1 MNAGRNAF
9 AVGKDVMYDHI
20 AVDQPVTGVAR
31 IRLDRPE
38 RMNALGIGPGSNRA
52 EIAAAMS
59 AADKDESIGCILLTA
74 AGAAFCAGGDLSGVA
89 PAETPVDDYAFVA
102 ELGAFYEQLR
112 AVRTPIVGAVQG
124 LCLGAGMSLAAQCD
138 LLVAADDARFG
149 LVEGRMGHPGAT
161 EIAPIVGAAWAKF
174 LILTGEL
181 IDAHRAERIGF
192 VLSVVPAADLEGRA
206 LDLARRVAA
215 VPRASALMNKAAVD
229 AMADALGRQDARRVG
244 RAHDVTTKAAA
255 RQATAPDGR
264 LFDDILREEGTAGL
278 KKARDSQFTGRWLA
292 AGGPTAP

>member
-1 MNAGRNAF
+1 
-9 AVGKDVMYDHI
+9 MYDHI
-20 AVDQPVTGVAR
+20 VVDRPVAGVAR

-52 EIAAAMS
+52 ELAAAVRT
-59 AADKDESIGCILLTA
+59 ADADESIGCILLTA
-74 AGAAFCAGGDLSGVA
+74 AGPAFCAGGDLTGVA
-89 PAETPVDDYAFVA
+89 PAVTPVDDYAFVS
-102 ELGAFYEQLR
+102 ELGAFYEELR

-149 LVEGRMGHPGAT
+149 LIEGRMGHPGAT

-181 IDAHRAERIGF
+181 IDASQAERIGF
-192 VLSVVPAADLEGRA
+192 VLAVVPAAELAARA
-206 LDLARRVAA
+206 VDLARRVAA
-215 VPRASALMNKAAVD
+215 VPRASAVMNKAAVD
-229 AMADALGRQDARRVG
+229 AMADAMGRQDARRVG
-244 RAHDVTTKAAA
+244 RAHDVTTKGAA

-292 AGGPTAP
+292 AGGTTAP